1 MPGQSNHEGCAGLT
15 YGSGNGA
22 VDVSDPASF
31 ANAMAALGYPL
42 RNSLGAVDPVHFS
55 PGGN

>member
-1 MPGQSNHEGCAGLT
+1 MGLT

-22 VDVSDPASF
+22 VDVSDPSGF
-31 ANAMAALGYPL
+31 AAAMAALGNPL
-42 RNSLGAVDPVHFS
+42 RNTLGAVDPVHFS